1 LVLLRRGTIDA
12 RSLKPPV
19 KEDEVD
25 REKRLT
31 SAKKHKTVQ
40 DTEKKKEKKEES
52 HLAGARGASGSS
64 EA

>member
-1 LVLLRRGTIDA
+1 M
-12 RSLKPPV
+12 